1 MRLVKEDCC
10 TDKRNVYWTCSN
22 KFFELAFIAMEQNV
36 FLKQILQ
43 KKPSSCFRNFIDLSC
58 KSETYVLCMI
68 YIVFLS
74 VCPICKF
81 CTSQIFFIS
90 CSKFCFIFAL
100 VDFHMRKIILPRP
113 ENTFTEIMLCS
124 KYSEENIRKYFCSY
138 WLKSQRQGF
147 EKLSSN
153 SFW

>member
-1 MRLVKEDCC
+1 MFIGLALINFLNLLLLQWSKMSFWSKFSRRSLPLV
-10 TDKRNVYWTCSN
+10 S
-22 KFFELAFIAMEQNV
+22 
-36 FLKQILQ
+36 
-43 KKPSSCFRNFIDLSC
+43 RNFIDLSC

-113 ENTFTEIMLCS
+113 ENTFTEILLCS